1 MAEFMALSAGA
12 AVVVLLTF
20 IAFEI
25 LQAPLVIV
33 DAKTDSTD
41 PAEPAGKKILTISVQ
56 GPIVD
61 LHKGLSRLLHRRVRY
76 QAKGTGLE
84 WLDYDQQKSN
94 AIKVRNIARRKLLL
108 QDMHVPFDCAT
119 CRGSLHATE
128 IGALLLFLTVCIVG
142 GAMLPVIIKVAVA
155 SGNHF
160 AHVFVS
166 LVCKFYSFVM
176 CCTAML
182 RVLRLV

>member
-1 MAEFMALSAGA
+1 MLPRKREELIPLVTGA
-12 AVVVLLTF
+12 AVVLILTF

-33 DAKTDSTD
+33 DAKADAED

-76 QAKGTGLE
+76 QAKGTGLQ

-94 AIKVRNIARRKLLL
+94 AFKVRNIARRKLLL
-108 QDMHVPFDCAT
+108 QDMHVPFDCAA
-119 CRGSLHATE
+119 CKGSLHATE
-128 IGALLLFLTVCIVG
+128 TGAVLILLTVCIVI
-142 GAMLPVIIKVAVA
+142 GAMLPVIIKVAVT
-155 SGNHF
+155 SGNGF
-160 AHVFVS
+160 WHVLVALARKARVS
-166 LVCKFYSFVM
+166 RC
-176 CCTAML
+176 A
-182 RVLRLV
+182 